1 MYTTDSIKDP
11 CVGRIMIDGIDIA
24 AVGVHTLRQNLA
36 IIPQDWQFIISLLLR
51 KLHRDASSS
60 WVVAV

>member
-1 MYTTDSIKDP
+1 
-11 CVGRIMIDGIDIA
+11 MIDGIDIA